1 MVLLA
6 VNRISEKFVLNGRPG
21 FTCALREVLL
31 KEEEG
36 EECGI

>member
-1 MVLLA
+1 MLLFI
-6 VNRISEKFVLNGRPG
+6 VDTISEKFVLNGRSG
-21 FTCALREVLL
+21 FICPLREVPL